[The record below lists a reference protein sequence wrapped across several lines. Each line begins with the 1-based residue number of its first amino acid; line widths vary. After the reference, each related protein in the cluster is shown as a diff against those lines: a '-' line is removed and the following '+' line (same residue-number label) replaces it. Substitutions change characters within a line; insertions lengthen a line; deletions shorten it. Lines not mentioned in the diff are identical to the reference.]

1 MKNNTMSTRFRSSAN
16 HVLEVEEPFDVW
28 VIGSG
33 FAGTVLGTSLVQ
45 RGIRTVILES
55 AKSAARTNHYCTCP
69 RGQPCSSSV

>member
-1 MKNNTMSTRFRSSAN
+1 MKNNTMSTRFRSDTL
-16 HVLEVEEPFDVW
+16 HLLEAEEPFDVC

-55 AKSAARTNHYCTCP
+55 GKSAARTNHYCTYP